1 MKKTVHKRNRRNK
14 ACEPALH
21 TRARQEAYKDESR
34 YMRGSKRVDSV
45 GMQLMPNG
53 LLTGYKRKRKK
64 RRKGSR
70 AERTKCCRTDFGASL
85 SLLLSLSSAP
95 SRTCAGFE
103 EARAVSWNAPSASCS
118 TSDLFSPFCA
128 SRHTGI
134 GICSPPCSFSLVS
147 ISCPTVGCNILLC
160 YLFAFISTY
169 SLLFLPVSL
178 SIRVLCVEGPCPCA
192 IRGRA

>member
-64 RRKGSR
+64 RRRGSR
-70 AERTKCCRTDFGASL
+70 AERTKCCRTDSELL
-85 SLLLSLSSAP
+85 SLLVRSLSSAP
-95 SRTCAGFE
+95 SRTCAGFV
-103 EARAVSWNAPSASCS
+103 EARAVRGTPRVRPAAP
-118 TSDLFSPFCA
+118 
-128 SRHTGI
+128 
-134 GICSPPCSFSLVS
+134 
-147 ISCPTVGCNILLC
+147 PTC
-160 YLFAFISTY
+160 YS
-169 SLLFLPVSL
+169 
-178 SIRVLCVEGPCPCA
+178 VLCVATSRDRHLFAALFVFVGIYFVPH
-192 IRGRA
+192 RGL